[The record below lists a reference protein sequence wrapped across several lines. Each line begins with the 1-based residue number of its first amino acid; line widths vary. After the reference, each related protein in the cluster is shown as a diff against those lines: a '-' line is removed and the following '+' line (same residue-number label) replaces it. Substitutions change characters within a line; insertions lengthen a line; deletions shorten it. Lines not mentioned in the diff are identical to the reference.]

1 MTIDWTK
8 VITPADKFAQA
19 KEIKRRAIWNA
30 GDAELA
36 AVKANYTQA
45 EIESWSKQEQ
55 GAKDITAGS
64 TTTDAAVF
72 VANIAAARQI
82 PTANLVSKILAN
94 VAAYGALSAAV
105 IGQQQRLDTAITA
118 AATQAALDA
127 IAYDYI
133 SII

>member
-19 KEIKRRAIWNA
+19 KEDKRRAIRAA

-72 VANIAAARQI
+72 VAAIAATREI
-82 PTANLVSKILAN
+82 STATLVNKILAN

-118 AATQAALDA
+118 ADTQAALDA
-127 IAYDYI
+127 VMWTK
-133 SII
+133 

>member
-19 KEIKRRAIWNA
+19 KEGKRRAIWNA

-82 PTANLVSKILAN
+82 PTATLVSKILAN
-94 VAAYGALSAAV
+94 VATYGALMATV

-118 AATQAALDA
+118 ADTQAALDA
-127 IAYDYI
+127 VMWTK
-133 SII
+133 

>member
-8 VITPADKFAQA
+8 VITPADKCAQA
-19 KEIKRRAIWNA
+19 KEDKRRATWNA

-55 GAKDITAGS
+55 GAKDITVGS

-72 VANIAAARQI
+72 VAAIAATREI
-82 PTANLVSKILAN
+82 STATLVNKILAN

-118 AATQAALDA
+118 ATTQAQLDVITWTA
-127 IAYDYI
+127 VSGA
-133 SII
+133 